1 MSTSQE
7 VSPGQV
13 IEITVLRAATC
24 YFFLWT
30 GCLPEGSRDGSEEQV
45 EPLGYWAPDRSRSNH
60 LCGRGGSGDPSLA
73 RCLPDTNITRSGFFV
88 AVGLLLL
95 AIGVPILVVSVRSV
109 MRAYEQDQLATRGL
123 LALVRHPIYSAWI
136 VFILPGLAFLS
147 RSWPMLVTPLVAY
160 AVFKVLIHREDD
172 YLQQRFGDAYLDYR
186 ARVNELIPVPKFWRR
201 SAKAVPN
208 AN

>member
-1 MSTSQE
+1 MDLKNRLNRWGIGPQIAA
-7 VSPGQV
+7 GA
-13 IEITVLRAATC
+13 ITYAAGAGAATHR
-24 YFFLWT
+24 WPEVWQIRT
-30 GCLPEGSRDGSEEQV
+30 LPAAV
-45 EPLGYWAPDRSRSNH
+45 
-60 LCGRGGSGDPSLA
+60 
-73 RCLPDTNITRSGFFV
+73 FV

-95 AIGVPILVVSVRSV
+95 AIGVPILVVSVHSV
-109 MRAYEQDQLATRGL
+109 MPAYEQDQLATGGL

-186 ARVNELIPVPKFWRR
+186 ARVNELIPVPKFWSR